1 MNVFLLATSWR
12 DSDLRIKHL
21 PPDASHPSVRMPT
34 HFAKL
39 RTDPRPAQRL
49 ALFPNAP
56 PIIPIDHSMR
66 YIPKQQPEEWSFQC

>member
-1 MNVFLLATSWR
+1 
-12 DSDLRIKHL
+12 
-21 PPDASHPSVRMPT
+21 MPT

-66 YIPKQQPEEWSFQC
+66 YIPEQQPEEWSFQC